1 MLLRGKMWRGII
13 LREGGYGGHINLITK
28 EKIQHGSQ
36 SLPQTQFFFIPISLQ
51 PNVVDLNY
59 FKL

>member
-36 SLPQTQFFFIPISLQ
+36 SLPQTQFFLSLYLCN
-51 PNVVDLNY
+51 PML
-59 FKL
+59 

>member
-1 MLLRGKMWRGII
+1 MIKDTRMLLRGKMWRGII

-36 SLPQTQFFFIPISLQ
+36 SLPQTQFFLSLYLCN
-51 PNVVDLNY
+51 PML
-59 FKL
+59 